1 MERIIRKDNRPYW
14 LKKFSIKLI
23 NAYVDRFL
31 RPQFSYLG
39 KGGAFF
45 KPRFIKAFGTNI
57 SISDYPT
64 LIGAPDAH
72 IQFTAWNVGGW
83 DGSIEIGK
91 YSLITPGV
99 RIMAAKKITIGDSC
113 MIAHGAYISDA
124 DWHGIYDRSEPVG
137 NALPVVLEDNVW
149 IGDSAIICKGVR
161 IGKNSIVGAG
171 SVVTKDVPPNSIFA
185 GNPAKLVKT
194 IDENDFITRAD
205 FFSDPKKL
213 ASDFDALDKHSLK
226 NNTFIGWIKSLINP
240 NNKN

>member
-1 MERIIRKDNRPYW
+1 
-14 LKKFSIKLI
+14 
-23 NAYVDRFL
+23 
-31 RPQFSYLG
+31 
-39 KGGAFF
+39 
-45 KPRFIKAFGTNI
+45 
-57 SISDYPT
+57 
-64 LIGAPDAH
+64 
-72 IQFTAWNVGGW
+72 
-83 DGSIEIGK
+83 
-91 YSLITPGV
+91 
-99 RIMAAKKITIGDSC
+99 

-149 IGDSAIICKGVR
+149 IGDSAIICKGVT

-226 NNTFIGWIKSLINP
+226 NNTFIGWIKSLVNP
-240 NNKN
+240 SNKN